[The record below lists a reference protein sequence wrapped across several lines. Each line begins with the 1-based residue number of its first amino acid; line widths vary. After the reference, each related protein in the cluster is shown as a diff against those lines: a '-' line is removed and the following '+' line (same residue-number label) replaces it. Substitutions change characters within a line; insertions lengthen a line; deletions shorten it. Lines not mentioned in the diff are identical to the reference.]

1 MTIDIYTNH
10 HYDRVSTFVEYQP
23 KGNVDELA
31 PACVLLKVVGAN
43 THVHM
48 TMDEVRRLAGQLVD
62 ALEKHNEEVEAA

>member
-31 PACVLLKVVGAN
+31 PACVLLKFGGAN
-43 THVHM
+43 THVQM

-62 ALEKHNEEVEAA
+62 AFEKHNEEVEAA

>member
-1 MTIDIYTNH
+1 MAIDIFTNH

-23 KGNVDELA
+23 KGNVDELS
-31 PACVLLKVVGAN
+31 PACVLLKFVGAN
-43 THVHM
+43 THVQM